1 MVTLDTLRAL
11 HEHDHKLA
19 QTKSMVSPV
28 VATWS
33 VLKQGWLAQI
43 YPES

>member
-1 MVTLDTLRAL
+1 MATLETLRAL
-11 HEHDHKLA
+11 HEHEPQLA

-33 VLKQGWLAQI
+33 VLKQGGLAQI

>member
-1 MVTLDTLRAL
+1 MVILDTLRAL
-11 HEHDHKLA
+11 HEHGLA

-33 VLKQGWLAQI
+33 VLKQGGLAQI